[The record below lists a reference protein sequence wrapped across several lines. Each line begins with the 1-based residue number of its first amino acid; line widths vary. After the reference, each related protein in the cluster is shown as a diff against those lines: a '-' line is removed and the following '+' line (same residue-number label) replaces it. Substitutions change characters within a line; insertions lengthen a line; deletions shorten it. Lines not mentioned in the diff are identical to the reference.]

1 MSDDWKKSLPFPK
14 HWLTYLVFKVAVLVL
29 AGLVAWRVLRA
40 FEVI

>member
-14 HWLTYLVFKVAVLVL
+14 HWLTYLFFKLLVL
-29 AGLVAWRVLRA
+29 ALAAVIAWQVLRA